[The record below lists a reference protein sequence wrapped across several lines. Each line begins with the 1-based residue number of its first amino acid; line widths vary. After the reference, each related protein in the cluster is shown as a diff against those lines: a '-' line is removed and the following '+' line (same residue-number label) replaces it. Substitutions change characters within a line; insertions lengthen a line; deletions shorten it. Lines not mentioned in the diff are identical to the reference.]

1 MSNDGEPTETPIY
14 CSRPLEN
21 VMPLDRE
28 TIESFRRLPEQ
39 LRQLARRIP
48 ADRRTRAPA
57 AGGFSLVEHVC
68 HLRDFEA
75 EGVQLRI
82 GRCVKEREP
91 DLADF
96 PGDVVAAER
105 NYVAQDF
112 DEALQSFEGS
122 RERTLS
128 LLAGLSDEQ
137 LERAARFGGEGRLTL
152 RRLIAMFAEHDQSHR
167 HELDQLAAEL
177 APGVAWSIQG
187 PVDTDKARP

>member
-1 MSNDGEPTETPIY
+1 MGRRPPSRTARSGPGHPAGSRRSDIGLAAPGSGNCRTASKPMWRRQELRQGEGMSRSWADYKHDSGDSAAGIAMSNDGEPAETPIY

-21 VMPLDRE
+21 VMPFDRE
-28 TIESFRRLPEQ
+28 TIESFRCLPEQ

-96 PGDVVAAER
+96 P
-105 NYVAQDF
+105 
-112 DEALQSFEGS
+112 
-122 RERTLS
+122 
-128 LLAGLSDEQ
+128 
-137 LERAARFGGEGRLTL
+137 
-152 RRLIAMFAEHDQSHR
+152 
-167 HELDQLAAEL
+167 
-177 APGVAWSIQG
+177 
-187 PVDTDKARP
+187 